1 MAQPIKEDKN
11 ITKKSYKTKKQPKK
25 VIDERIP
32 PKKNV
37 PVKGAWKKNRKH
49 EDYGTSK
56 LEEKF
61 AKEFLDKLGVKYIY
75 QFKAESI
82 GRYYDFCI
90 PSANLIIEVDG
101 DYWHSKDLV
110 YEEMTPT
117 QKRNKRV
124 DKEKNHWALVNSFK
138 LLRFW
143 ESDINKNPKEV
154 MKKLQEELYIN
165 IEKTKIIENK
175 KKRHIKNVNNDN

>member
-1 MAQPIKEDKN
+1 MAQPIKDDKK
-11 ITKKSYKTKKQPKK
+11 ITKNGYKAKKQPKK
-25 VIDERIP
+25 VIDARIP

-37 PVKGAWKKNRKH
+37 PVKGAWKKNKKH
-49 EDYGTSK
+49 EEYGTSK

-61 AKEFLDKLGVKYIY
+61 AKEFLDKLGVEYIY

-101 DYWHSKDLV
+101 DYWHSKGLL
-110 YEEMTPT
+110 YEDMTPT

-124 DKEKNHWALVNSFK
+124 DKEKNHWALVNNFK
-138 LLRFW
+138 LLRIW

-165 IEKTKIIENK
+165 LEKTKIRENK
-175 KKRHIKNVNNDN
+175 KKRPTRNVK

>member
-11 ITKKSYKTKKQPKK
+11 ITKKGNKTKKQPKK

-37 PVKGAWKKNRKH
+37 PVKGAWKKNKKH
-49 EDYGTSK
+49 EEYGTSK

-61 AKEFLDKLGVKYIY
+61 AKEFLDKLGVEYIY

-90 PSANLIIEVDG
+90 PSANLIIIVIPALINFG
-101 DYWHSKDLV
+101 KLFVIAIINLSIITGILSIKSGKSV
-110 YEEMTPT
+110 CAF
-117 QKRNKRV
+117 NKY
-124 DKEKNHWALVNSFK
+124 AAG
-138 LLRFW
+138 
-143 ESDINKNPKEV
+143 
-154 MKKLQEELYIN
+154 
-165 IEKTKIIENK
+165 KTS
-175 KKRHIKNVNNDN
+175 V